1 METEPVR
8 RHAQRLVVIDY
19 SKCGAARKLTRT
31 WYAPLPRMP
40 HDSRWSICDFFAC
53 CEDVPAWMR
62 SVELVLRYHGQVPF
76 RFDRKNRPMLL
87 LVNSVSNKKPKGMTK
102 RLEANDSPTKCT

>member
-1 METEPVR
+1 
-8 RHAQRLVVIDY
+8 
-19 SKCGAARKLTRT
+19 
-31 WYAPLPRMP
+31 
-40 HDSRWSICDFFAC
+40 
-53 CEDVPAWMR
+53 MR

-76 RFDRKNRPMLL
+76 RFDRKNRPILL